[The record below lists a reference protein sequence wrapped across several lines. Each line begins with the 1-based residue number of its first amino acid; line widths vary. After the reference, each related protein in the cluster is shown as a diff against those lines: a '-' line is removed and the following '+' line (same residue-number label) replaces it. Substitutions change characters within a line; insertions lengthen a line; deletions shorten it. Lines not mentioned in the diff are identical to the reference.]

1 MYNPL
6 TLTWE
11 EVLAMNTTTKQKSNN
26 RRIQITFIKPSHHDA
41 GGYMESDS

>member
-1 MYNPL
+1 L

-11 EVLAMNTTTKQKSNN
+11 EVLVMNTTTKQKSNN